1 MRPRWR
7 FGRRRRV
14 EAASEA
20 TQAAPVTDGDSA
32 SEETLAG
39 RPRRGRR
46 ITRARDRSTAAA
58 LGVRRGVAAL
68 IDIVTA
74 IVAVTILLAIGLLLL
89 KANAHNAIVSD
100 VHDAAN
106 WLAGPFNK
114 MFHLKNRRHETAL
127 NWGVALMVY
136 VIVGRTLARV
146 VRR

>member
-1 MRPRWR
+1 VRAWIGRG
-7 FGRRRRV
+7 FGTAV
-14 EAASEA
+14 MHAS
-20 TQAAPVTDGDSA
+20 T
-32 SEETLAG
+32 
-39 RPRRGRR
+39 
-46 ITRARDRSTAAA
+46 
-58 LGVRRGVAAL
+58 
-68 IDIVTA
+68 TA

-127 NWGVALMVY
+127 NWGVALIVY